1 MFRQCR
7 SRIGHISLARPASPV
22 GRPCQCKRARHCQS
36 YSMPN
41 RSRGHDQL
49 VPVRQQFAP
58 LWSDRVVNELVI
70 LPSLARQPYPST
82 WNPGVS
88 ILNAYWRIF
97 IWSGS
102 SRACAFGNRRFAL
115 HPVQPGRVENRRNGG
130 GRRVDVLAVL
140 PRIVN
145 GGNGHRVQVLYFS
158 TCWVA
163 RWVAAMASF
172 STRFIR
178 ILAICASALSSKLL
192 ASTRSNYEGAL
203 DSAAA
208 PSCSIT
214 LLNWPASVAAAA
226 VGMLPSGSSPHRRW
240 QGLRFATAP
249 PAPAGRQQRRWR
261 GPRRPPAHWPP
272 KQSDDCRRQL
282 GRGRSVELQPR
293 RHEHRKTMT
302 VLDAAAAAVRGKS
315 DWSMG
320 VATSRRSGGGVFQ
333 LSCKMLAVFLMNL
346 PRERFSSIAVST

>member
-208 PSCSIT
+208 PWGGPPRPGEGRRAF
-214 LLNWPASVAAAA
+214 LLDHTTKLA
-226 VGMLPSGSSPHRRW
+226 RECC
-240 QGLRFATAP
+240 
-249 PAPAGRQQRRWR
+249 
-261 GPRRPPAHWPP
+261 
-272 KQSDDCRRQL
+272 CRRCWY
-282 GRGRSVELQPR
+282 
-293 RHEHRKTMT
+293 
-302 VLDAAAAAVRGKS
+302 AAVRFVPAPTLARLEICNRAARTSGS
-315 DWSMG
+315 
-320 VATSRRSGGGVFQ
+320 ATKAMAWPSTSTGA
-333 LSCKMLAVFLMNL
+333 LAS
-346 PRERFSSIAVST
+346 EAVG